1 MNIIVGDDGR
11 LERFVIFRILQRADH
26 RLGREPV
33 ADCIAARALLAFFS
47 NWSRAFA
54 RVATVPR

>member
-11 LERFVIFRILQRADH
+11 FERFVIFRILQRADH

-47 NWSRAFA
+47 NSSRAFA